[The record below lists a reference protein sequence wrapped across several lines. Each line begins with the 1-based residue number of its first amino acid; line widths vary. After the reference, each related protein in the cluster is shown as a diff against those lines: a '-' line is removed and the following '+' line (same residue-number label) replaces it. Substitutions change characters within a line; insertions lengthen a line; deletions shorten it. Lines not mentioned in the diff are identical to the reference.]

1 MTQTPKTKGLSGSSL
16 KWLAIGTM
24 LIDHI
29 GAFILEPL
37 TGPSSSQIFLTLA
50 LITRLIGRIAFPIFT
65 FLLVEGF
72 IHTNHLK
79 KYVLQLGLFAILSEI
94 PFDLAHSSVMFDFSY
109 QNVFFTL
116 LIGLVVITIFDHL
129 KNHAY
134 TRWLVPIFGMVLAT
148 FLQTDYAAIG
158 ILIIFVFYYYHDQKL
173 ERNILNGILFLLQA
187 TAVLALIPIQL
198 YNGQRGKQNKYFF
211 YFFYPVHLLLLF
223 FIRWFFFQ

>member
-1 MTQTPKTKGLSGSSL
+1 MTQTAKLKGLSGSSL

-37 TGPSSSQIFLTLA
+37 IGVDADTALITLA

-72 IHTNHLK
+72 IHTTHLK
-79 KYVLQLGLFAILSEI
+79 RYILQLGLFAILSEI
-94 PFDLAHSSVMFDFSY
+94 PFDLAHSGVMFDFSY

-116 LIGLVVITIFDHL
+116 LIGLVVITAFDHF
-129 KNHAY
+129 KNHVY
-134 TRWLVPIFGMVLAT
+134 MRWLAPIFGMMLAT
-148 FLQTDYAAIG
+148 FLRTDYAAIG
-158 ILIIFVFYYYHDQKL
+158 ILIIFVFYYYRDQTL

-211 YFFYPVHLLLLF
+211 YFFYPVHLLLLS
-223 FIRWFFFQ
+223 FIRWLFFQ